1 MEGEVTSNSVSSSN
15 AAFTPQEVDSM
26 LKYFVGNVYRYREQI
41 IIPRTVGP
49 VQIKSPDEKRVEA
62 AFESCAFK
70 SFVATVMGILT
81 SNISFSLEFYSP

>member
-1 MEGEVTSNSVSSSN
+1 MEGEVTSNSGSSN
-15 AAFTPQEVDSM
+15 GAFTPQEVDSM

-70 SFVATVMGILT
+70 SFVATVMGILR
-81 SNISFSLEFYSP
+81 SNISFYLEFYLP